1 MTTSKVKW
9 LDEYRHMC
17 SEQMN
22 SWDMR
27 LTRTFKIKNTC
38 EKCFCEIYDMD
49 RQDFRDKME
58 DFWGIRPCQGL

>member
-1 MTTSKVKW
+1 MGRIKCSN
-9 LDEYRHMC
+9 EYC
-17 SEQMN
+17 LTCNGQMN

-27 LTRTFKIKNTC
+27 LTKTFKVKNTC

-49 RQDFRDKME
+49 REVFREKME